1 MTRDGFTTCVRR
13 PEHAARTGSETGC
26 SPVQVWDVFRE
37 LSWRQRGLLV
47 RAWLLFFVAAPA
59 LRLFGFRRTQAALTP
74 GAGAPA
80 SRHDIQEAQALA
92 RLVHA
97 AANRNPFRP
106 NCLARS
112 LVLCHL
118 LRLRGLAA
126 ELRIGVAA
134 PGGAFAAHAWVEHGG
149 VALAEAESSV
159 QTYAPFDEALLTR

>member
-1 MTRDGFTTCVRR
+1 MGRLGRSWR
-13 PEHAARTGSETGC
+13 A
-26 SPVQVWDVFRE
+26 FRE
-37 LSWRQRGLLV
+37 LSWRDRGLLV
-47 RAWLLFFVAAPA
+47 RAWGLLCVVATG
-59 LRLFGFRRTQAALTP
+59 LQVVGFRRTQAALTP

-80 SRHDIQEAQALA
+80 GRHDLDEAQAIA

-112 LVLCHL
+112 LVLCRL

-134 PGGAFAAHAWVEHGG
+134 PGGAFAAHAWVEHDG

-159 QTYAPFDEALLTR
+159 QAYAPFDEALLTR